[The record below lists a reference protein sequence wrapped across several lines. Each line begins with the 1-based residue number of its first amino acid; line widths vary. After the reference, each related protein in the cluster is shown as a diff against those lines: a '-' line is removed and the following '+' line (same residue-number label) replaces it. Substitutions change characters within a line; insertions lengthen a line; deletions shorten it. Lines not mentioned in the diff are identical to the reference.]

1 MIDVHTHVLPCF
13 DDGAESI
20 ETAISMLEMEKE
32 QGVDCVVFT
41 PHYYG
46 RKDSP
51 SQFLAKRREAYDAIK
66 DKIPDGLR
74 VLLGAEVHFTG
85 VNVPEHEELCSL
97 SIEGT
102 KYILVEFP
110 FTTEWTRS
118 LIDKL
123 ADFINDTGYTPI
135 IAHAERYIEVLQN
148 PALITQFVEM
158 GCLIQVNASSFCQ
171 RFTKNLA
178 YALLKHGLVH
188 CIGTDAHDMEN
199 RSPEYVKAK
208 QTVEKAG
215 YSAEWKRAQEI
226 MSRVVRGEQVCVEYG
241 KPIKRFFGKY
251 L

>member
-1 MIDVHTHVLPCF
+1 MIDVHTHVLPCI

-20 ETAISMLEMEKE
+20 ETALAMLDKEKE

-51 SQFLAKRREAYDAIK
+51 AQFLAKRREAYESVK
-66 DKIPDGLR
+66 DKIPKDIR

-85 VNVPEHEELCSL
+85 INVPDYEALCSL
-97 SIEGT
+97 AIEGT
-102 KYILVEFP
+102 KYILMEFP

-118 LIDKL
+118 LVDRL

-135 IAHAERYIEVLQN
+135 VAHVERYIEVAQN
-148 PALITQFVEM
+148 PALITRFVEL
-158 GCLIQVNASSFCQ
+158 GCLIQVNADSFCQ
-171 RFTKNLA
+171 RFTRNLA

-199 RSPEYVKAK
+199 RSPAYAKAK
-208 QTVEKAG
+208 SAVEKAG
-215 YSAEWKRAQEI
+215 YLAEWNRAQEI
-226 MSRVVRGEQVCVEYG
+226 MSKVVRGEQVCVEYG
-241 KPIKRFFGKY
+241 KPIKKFFGKY